1 MGDSTW
7 SARRDTSTD
16 MDPYTSYKAR
26 SAELLIEHSMN
37 LVWSAEEE
45 QVGEETLGEL
55 WERLTPEE
63 KQDLSLWLETQTHFS
78 L

>member
-1 MGDSTW
+1 MGVSTW
-7 SARRDTSTD
+7 SAHRGIPTD
-16 MDPYTSYKAR
+16 MAPYTSYKAR
-26 SAELLIEHSMN
+26 SAEILIEHSIN
-37 LVWSAEEE
+37 VVWSAELE